1 LTNEQQKLADEF
13 TKYRSEIARKDVEK
27 EQSIFVFELQQK
39 LKEST
44 HLNEQQT
51 KSLQERIETYN
62 NQCIVLQKQNSI
74 GGLKLRLIKDSVETL
89 FKQKIFIMEN
99 IERSRVLLLKESEQV
114 EEKMMKQNDDKE
126 YLISI
131 KKAVKLSKDMLDM
144 GFHAIS

>member
-1 LTNEQQKLADEF
+1 MTNEQQKLADEF

-27 EQSIFVFELQQK
+27 EQSIFELQQK

-131 KKAVKLSKDMLDM
+131 KKAVKLSKEMLDM

>member
-1 LTNEQQKLADEF
+1 MTNEQQKLADEF

-27 EQSIFVFELQQK
+27 EQSIFELQQK

-74 GGLKLRLIKDSVETL
+74 GGLKIRLIKDSVETL

-131 KKAVKLSKDMLDM
+131 KKAVKLSKEMLDM

>member
-13 TKYRSEIARKDVEK
+13 TKYRSEISRKDVEK
-27 EQSIFVFELQQK
+27 EQSIFELQQK

-131 KKAVKLSKDMLDM
+131 KKAVKLSKEMLDM

>member
-1 LTNEQQKLADEF
+1 MTNEQQKLADEF
-13 TKYRSEIARKDVEK
+13 TKYRSEISRKDVEK
-27 EQSIFVFELQQK
+27 EQSIFELQQK

-131 KKAVKLSKDMLDM
+131 KKAVKLSKEMLDM

>member
-1 LTNEQQKLADEF
+1 
-13 TKYRSEIARKDVEK
+13 
-27 EQSIFVFELQQK
+27 
-39 LKEST
+39 
-44 HLNEQQT
+44 
-51 KSLQERIETYN
+51 LQERIEIYN

-131 KKAVKLSKDMLDM
+131 KKAVKLSKEMLDM

>member
-27 EQSIFVFELQQK
+27 EQSIFELQQK

-131 KKAVKLSKDMLDM
+131 KKAVKLSKEMLDM

>member
-1 LTNEQQKLADEF
+1 M
-13 TKYRSEIARKDVEK
+13 
-27 EQSIFVFELQQK
+27 
-39 LKEST
+39 
-44 HLNEQQT
+44 
-51 KSLQERIETYN
+51 QERIESYN

-74 GGLKLRLIKDSVETL
+74 GSLKFRLIKDSVETL

-114 EEKMMKQNDDKE
+114 EEKMMKQNDNKE

-131 KKAVKLSKDMLDM
+131 KKAVKLSKEMLDM